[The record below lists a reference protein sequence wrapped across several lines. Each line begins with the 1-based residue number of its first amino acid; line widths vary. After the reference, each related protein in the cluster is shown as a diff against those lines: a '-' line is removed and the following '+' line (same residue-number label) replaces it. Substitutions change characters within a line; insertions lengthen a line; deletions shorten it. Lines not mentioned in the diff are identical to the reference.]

1 MFKKLVILTFAAFII
16 LGIKI
21 AYSQEIKI
29 EAPDGSVVILG
40 EPNSQYPQEKWY
52 DKEGYDLAGYDRQG
66 YDRQGYDRTGYDRQ
80 GYDRNGIDRNGYSRD
95 GNYSGS
101 KTYSEKEKESYDI
114 THHDNGKHKG
124 WYKDKNKGKNNNKG
138 SRDYDEDDD

>member
-29 EAPDGSVVILG
+29 EAPDGSVVIIG
-40 EPNSQYPQEKWY
+40 NPSSETTQGTWY
-52 DKEGYDLAGYDRQG
+52 DKEGYNREGYDSQG

-80 GYDRNGIDRNGYSRD
+80 GYDRNGLDRKGYDR
-95 GNYSGS
+95 SGQYIS
-101 KTYSEKEKESYDI
+101 YKTYNEKESYDKE
-114 THHDNGKHKG
+114 HHDNGKHKG
-124 WYKDKNKGKNNNKG
+124 WYKQKNKGNKHNSG
-138 SRDYDEDDD
+138 TRDYDENDD